1 MLTPSQVFEATCYQK
16 SAAHWL
22 AFTRTYRKKESF
34 RVTQIEFLMNNE
46 KALTAFLSNPWI
58 NPQAKQLKG
67 LKTYLGEL
75 RAFLGIEVE
84 EEEVNQNLSF
94 MDDLKEGVKYDPEG
108 CQIFTSTGKHL
119 LNLRGISRL
128 TNQYGGDSGK
138 TALYL
143 DGFGYWLAGL
153 INREV
158 EQEEGFRYWYAVADF
173 ANRKITN
180 SFTTSNNKH
189 FSMEALREHFIKIN
203 NGGNPLITFYKELS
217 REDWKDLT
225 GTQTNQ
231 H

>member
-1 MLTPSQVFEATCYQK
+1 MKPSQVFEAICYQK

-22 AFTRTYRKKESF
+22 AFTRTYIKKESF

-119 LNLRGISRL
+119 LDLRGISRL
-128 TNQYGGDSGK
+128 TDQYGEDSNK
-138 TALYL
+138 AAIYL
-143 DGFGYWLAGL
+143 DGFGYWLTAL

-158 EQEEGFRYWYAVADF
+158 E
-173 ANRKITN
+173 
-180 SFTTSNNKH
+180 
-189 FSMEALREHFIKIN
+189 
-203 NGGNPLITFYKELS
+203 
-217 REDWKDLT
+217 
-225 GTQTNQ
+225 
-231 H
+231 